1 MPNSVLSS
9 ETDKVAFPFILP
21 IIRFSEVIKKGK
33 ASMKTNGKRA
43 SLAFTQLISMAAR
56 DNN

>member
-21 IIRFSEVIKKGK
+21 IIRFSEVIKRQSKHENKRKESFPCIHSIDIDGGKG
-33 ASMKTNGKRA
+33 
-43 SLAFTQLISMAAR
+43 
-56 DNN
+56 